1 MDKSLMHSLERL
13 KSFKI
18 RLPEVCLHPGRP
30 VELEKWLKKTV
41 SDSGRRPALDPVTME
56 ELYTKV
62 KVQERGKKVQ
72 LDLRREVPFLPVL
85 LTREKKE
92 KPRFYEVLLQDILKV
107 IQEGIPRSARRNTFR
122 NLVFAYFTVY
132 GQPYKGERLQ
142 KCISLFLQKD
152 PELLKSDTSC

>member
-1 MDKSLMHSLERL
+1 MDKSLLHSLERL

-18 RLPEVCLHPGRP
+18 RLPEVCLRPGKP
-30 VELEKWLKKTV
+30 VELEKWLKKIV

-56 ELYTKV
+56 ELYAKIKGQEKNQKV
-62 KVQERGKKVQ
+62 T
-72 LDLRREVPFLPVL
+72 LDMRREVPFLPIL
-85 LTREKKE
+85 LTWDRKE
-92 KPRFYEVLLQDILKV
+92 KARFYEVLLQDILKV
-107 IQEGIPRSARRNTFR
+107 IQEGTPRSARRNTFR

-152 PELLKSDTSC
+152 PELLKSAK